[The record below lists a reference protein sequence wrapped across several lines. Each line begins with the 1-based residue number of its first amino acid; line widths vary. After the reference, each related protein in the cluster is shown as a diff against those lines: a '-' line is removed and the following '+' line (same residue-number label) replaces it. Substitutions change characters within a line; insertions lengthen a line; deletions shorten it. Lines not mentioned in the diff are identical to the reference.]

1 MKKLLLC
8 LIAGAMILSMAACTA
23 PVVDN
28 EGENEV
34 ENNTDNE
41 FVYDAEDETEN
52 DAEVSG
58 ETLGAKLSGIFKA
71 NAADAESAEALA
83 NKIVEEAALPFAP
96 MVMPMEEGYLAGF
109 DNFEVLGFT
118 ECAAFAPMI
127 GSIPFVGYVF
137 ELPEDADVEAFKK
150 DLSDNAN
157 LRWNICVT
165 ADEMVVENEGNTV
178 FFVMCPASV
187 EEAPADEGMAL

>member
-8 LIAGAMILSMAACTA
+8 LIAGAMVISMAACVA
-23 PVVDN
+23 PAEN
-28 EGENEV
+28 GELGNENE
-34 ENNTDNE
+34 NDNE
-41 FVYDAEDETEN
+41 FEIVENGTEAE
-52 DAEVSG
+52 G

-71 NAADAESAEALA
+71 NVADAESAEALA
-83 NKIVEEAALPFAP
+83 NKIVEEAALPFSP

-109 DNFEVLGFT
+109 DNAEITGFT
-118 ECAAFAPMI
+118 SSAAFAPMI
-127 GSIPFVGYVF
+127 GSIPFIGYVF
-137 ELPEDADVEAFKK
+137 ELPEEADVEAFKTT
-150 DLSDNAN
+150 LSENAN

-165 ADEMVVENEGNTV
+165 ADEMVVESEGNTV